1 MLFNRILCIQW
12 WYVWF
17 FVLASKY
24 NRSNI
29 CEYLWTFQILI
40 ERRKMLL
47 KCCLCRTLF
56 CHDVEY
62 VHTNVHN
69 SIWEGKPA
77 DSGPYTG
84 ALVAG
89 LRHVGPTCLLEE
101 DLGSDGKAGRASN
114 SRSCVILTTQTG
126 CLMTGSNNNHMQT
139 DRHTKLCCVIISPK
153 QEKTKLITAISE
165 RGEREKEERRSGRT
179 VKRRGAGD
187 YDPQHFT
194 LNSEGFF

>member
-1 MLFNRILCIQW
+1 
-12 WYVWF
+12 
-17 FVLASKY
+17 
-24 NRSNI
+24 
-29 CEYLWTFQILI
+29 
-40 ERRKMLL
+40 MLL

-56 CHDVEY
+56 CHADSDVEY
-62 VHTNVHN
+62 VHN

-101 DLGSDGKAGRASN
+101 DLGSDGKAGTASN

-126 CLMTGSNNNHMQT
+126 CLMTGSNNNHTQT
-139 DRHTKLCCVIISPK
+139 DRHKKLCCVIISPK

-165 RGEREKEERRSGRT
+165 RGEREKGGERRE
-179 VKRRGAGD
+179 KKWEE
-187 YDPQHFT
+187 
-194 LNSEGFF
+194 SEKTRSWRLWSTAFYTEFRIFFLVLTRLQIPYPSCGSYQCTFETCIFFCINCVCVE